1 MVFQGSFMVFRGS
14 WLVFMVF
21 HGSFIVFMVL
31 GWFSWFFRSIRNAG
45 RSGVEGRP
53 APDTNSPSTAC
64 WVLLLTLW
72 TLCDYSTHFVFFL
85 ECTPRIWYWLFCS
98 HLPCV
103 HCTVFCVN
111 IFLTFN
117 HTYVVE
123 TIFRVGQ
130 QKCVIQ
136 ILNEI
141 NFHRDTN
148 TAQRQI
154 HPQIEIQ
161 VQWGSASSSSM
172 VLSQMSQT
180 RRAAAPSLNI
190 FPLTINLICLEY
202 FSD

>member
-1 MVFQGSFMVFRGS
+1 MTTPGPFVRVCSSAHVVTTRSAFFCLLSSQCIVHGFPWFLVVFFYGFQGSFMVFRGS

-123 TIFRVGQ
+123 TIFRVRQ

-136 ILNEI
+136 IPNEI
-141 NFHRDTN
+141 NF
-148 TAQRQI
+148 QI
-154 HPQIEIQ
+154 KVHTQHKDK
-161 VQWGSASSSSM
+161 S
-172 VLSQMSQT
+172 
-180 RRAAAPSLNI
+180 NHK
-190 FPLTINLICLEY
+190 
-202 FSD
+202 

>member
-1 MVFQGSFMVFRGS
+1 MVFKAVSWFFVVHGWFSWPFTEVSSF
-14 WLVFMVF
+14 
-21 HGSFIVFMVL
+21 FMVL

-72 TLCDYSTHFVFFL
+72 TLCDYSYHFVFFL
-85 ECTPRIWYWLFCS
+85 ECTPRLWYWLFCS

-123 TIFRVGQ
+123 TIFRVRQ

-136 ILNEI
+136 IPNEI
-141 NFHRDTN
+141 NF
-148 TAQRQI
+148 QI
-154 HPQIEIQ
+154 KVHTQHKDKSIHK
-161 VQWGSASSSSM
+161 
-172 VLSQMSQT
+172 
-180 RRAAAPSLNI
+180 
-190 FPLTINLICLEY
+190 
-202 FSD
+202 

>member
-1 MVFQGSFMVFRGS
+1 MTTPGPFVRVCSSAHVVTTRRPFFCLSSDFTVHSARFSMILGFFYGFQSSFMVFVVHGWFS
-14 WLVFMVF
+14 WPFTEVS
-21 HGSFIVFMVL
+21 SFFMVL

-111 IFLTFN
+111 ILLTFN

-123 TIFRVGQ
+123 TIF
-130 QKCVIQ
+130 
-136 ILNEI
+136 
-141 NFHRDTN
+141 
-148 TAQRQI
+148 
-154 HPQIEIQ
+154 
-161 VQWGSASSSSM
+161 
-172 VLSQMSQT
+172 
-180 RRAAAPSLNI
+180 
-190 FPLTINLICLEY
+190 
-202 FSD
+202 